1 MARRRMIDPGFWGS
15 EHNLTLSI
23 FDRLFW
29 IGLISN
35 ADDEGR
41 LRGNPNYLRG
51 IIFPYDEV
59 SSDEV
64 LTSLAR
70 LSEQGLIL
78 IYYDKDEKSYI
89 QITKW
94 LEYQRIDKPQPSK
107 FPSADDEGMQP
118 LYTPTNKA
126 TNDSENDSENRSENE
141 SENNSENDSR
151 LIKGKERK
159 EEKGKERK
167 PLAAARGASPDYL
180 DDLLEIFCEEYESA
194 RGMEYQVVHRGKER
208 TALGKL
214 QGIYAKEQRKRGR
227 EPSTAIA
234 RNDFRSYFR
243 AALRIQDAWL
253 HANMSPS
260 ILASKHNEIRAILH
274 SGKAAKGGITDAEF
288 AAIYGQGA

>member
-1 MARRRMIDPGFWGS
+1 MARRRMIDPGVWGS
-15 EHNLTLSI
+15 EHILTLSI

-29 IGLISN
+29 IGLSSN

-59 SSDEV
+59 TSQEI

-78 IYYDKDEKSYI
+78 IYSDKDEKSYI
-89 QITKW
+89 QIAKW
-94 LEYQRIDKPQPSK
+94 LEYQRIDKPQSSK
-107 FPSADDEGMQP
+107 FPSPDDEGLHP
-118 LYTPTNKA
+118 HSNPTNKA
-126 TNDSENDSENRSENE
+126 TNDSENDSENRSKND
-141 SENNSENDSR
+141 SENDSC

-159 EEKGKERK
+159 EDREERKERK
-167 PLAAARGASPDYL
+167 PLAAARVAGPDYL
-180 DDLLEIFCEEYESA
+180 DSLLEIFCEEYETA
-194 RGMEYQVVHRGKER
+194 RGMGYQVVHRGKER

-214 QGIYAKEQRKRGR
+214 QGIYAKEQQKRGR
-227 EPSTAIA
+227 EPSTAA
-234 RNDFRSYFR
+234 ALNDFRNYFR
-243 AALRIQDAWL
+243 AALRVPDAWL

-274 SGKAAKGGITDAEF
+274 SGKQTAKGGITDAEF
-288 AAIYGQGA
+288 AAIYGQGN